1 MCSLGGCGLWLSRP
15 GLLGASAFSPW
26 VGTAGQRG
34 NAGAGSRFPEVRL
47 EWERGGEAGSA
58 LTSSRPE
65 DTQVLP
71 CCSSESVSPC
81 AQGRSQFLP
90 RLSLAGVEGGALG
103 DLILQK
109 VRACSPAEVGV
120 RQGLGQGHMAGSLV
134 AELTGQNSRSACFYV
149 TLWVSQSSSLLASP
163 TSVHPVMLANIRSV
177 LLGRGWQGLALSF
190 LSAPVLLRDPG
201 CVVGCGW
208 AWLPVIQSRPSYLSI
223 SASLPPS
230 GAHLFPPPPPLAPL
244 TSPLFA
250 PKSLRNLGS

>member
-1 MCSLGGCGLWLSRP
+1 MCSLGGCGLWLRRP

-34 NAGAGSRFPEVRL
+34 SAGAGSLFPE
-47 EWERGGEAGSA
+47 EWERGAEAGSA

-65 DTQVLP
+65 DAQVLP

-90 RLSLAGVEGGALG
+90 RLSLTGVEGGALG

-109 VRACSPAEVGV
+109 VRACSPTEVGV

-134 AELTGQNSRSACFYV
+134 AELTGQNSRSACFCY
-149 TLWVSQSSSLLASP
+149 TLGFPIFPPGQPHFSASRNAGQRQVCASREGVAGAGFVI
-163 TSVHPVMLANIRSV
+163 SVC
-177 LLGRGWQGLALSF
+177 
-190 LSAPVLLRDPG
+190 APVLLRDPG

-223 SASLPPS
+223 SASLPPF
-230 GAHLFPPPPPLAPL
+230 GAHLFPP
-244 TSPLFA
+244 SPAHWRL
-250 PKSLRNLGS
+250 